1 MSNPMKRALGGGL
14 ALLAL
19 GLIAGRAP
27 AQIENLSLEQMVVR
41 TDDAVVGAV
50 VHRKVF
56 RVDHPVDGP
65 KLYYTAITVSG
76 RSLRT
81 GESTEITVIHPG
93 GFIGP
98 DDGVW
103 NSVAPHPDEVRL
115 GRRVVVFSRWTE
127 NMGGGV
133 SGNALYA
140 AKAGVFR
147 VIEGRKG
154 EVVLGKGAGH
164 AIAANVRLSDL
175 DERVTALAN
184 EAEATQ

>member
-1 MSNPMKRALGGGL
+1 MNATKHTLGAGL
-14 ALLAL
+14 ALLTL
-19 GLIAGRAP
+19 GLLAGRAP
-27 AQIENLSLEQMVVR
+27 AQIESLTLEQMVAR

-65 KLYYTAITVSG
+65 KLYYTAITISG

-81 GESTEITVIHPG
+81 GAPAEVTVIHPG

-115 GRRVVVFSRWTE
+115 GRRVVVFPRWTE

-184 EAEATQ
+184 DAEAVQ